1 MTITDPPSIPQT
13 KLRYDLWV
21 IGISIALII
30 ATLTF
35 ANNVSWQFSWRTN
48 GVNNLLSSAGAI
60 FVISLAIERYIKVFL
75 VDSKDDELTMLRTLL
90 QDKEIKLNVLN
101 QEILKSKLNS
111 LQADQQ
117 LVNNM
122 WQIHDEMMQTQTSIN
137 SILITRKERLRLI
150 GFVIGGTIALIG
162 LPLLNDIVVISGT
175 DAWIAERI
183 IKCVDVLLISALISG
198 GSTAITSFFDAIK
211 LKLQTKP

>member
-1 MTITDPPSIPQT
+1 MIITDPPSNPQT

-21 IGISIALII
+21 IVISIALII

-35 ANNVSWQFSWRTN
+35 ANYVSWQFSWRTN

-75 VDSKDDELTMLRTLL
+75 VDSKNDELMMLRALL

-111 LQADQQ
+111 FQVDQQ

-122 WQIHDEMMQTQTSIN
+122 WQIHDEMMQTQASIN

-162 LPLLNDIVVISGT
+162 LPLLNDIIVVSGT

-198 GSTAITSFFDAIK
+198 GSTAITSFFDTIK